1 MNIRSYFAE
10 MNNNDELQVHFYVPT
25 LQLLQDFGKEGFT
38 DKDMT
43 TFYDKDTGKEIITV
57 PCDIDERYTW
67 DAFERYFRKYK
78 MSQHSPVYR
87 IIKAIF
93 DGNLHAKKDD
103 ADEYGVKYE
112 CVYIIGYE
120 ILQQKYAEQ
129 T

>member
-10 MNNNDELQVHFYVPT
+10 LNNSYEPVHFYVPT

-43 TFYDKDTGKEIITV
+43 TFYDEATGQEIITV
-57 PCDIDERYTW
+57 PCDIKERYTW
-67 DAFERYFRKYK
+67 DVFERYFRKYK

-93 DGNLHAKKDD
+93 DGKLHAKKDD
-103 ADEYGVKYE
+103 EDEYGVKYV
-112 CVYIIGYE
+112 CVYISGYE

>member
-10 MNNNDELQVHFYVPT
+10 MNNNDEHVHFYVPT
-25 LQLLQDFGKEGFT
+25 LKLLQDFGKDGFT

-43 TFYDKDTGKEIITV
+43 TFYDEATGQAIITV

-78 MSQHSPVYR
+78 MSQHSTVYR

-93 DGNLHAKKDD
+93 DGKLIARKDPE
-103 ADEYGVKYE
+103 DEYDVDY
-112 CVYIIGYE
+112 VDYIPGYE
-120 ILQQKYAEQ
+120 IQSQ
-129 T
+129 

>member
-10 MNNNDELQVHFYVPT
+10 MNNNDELVHFYVPT

-43 TFYDKDTGKEIITV
+43 TFYDKATGKEIINV
-57 PCDIDERYTW
+57 PCDIKERYTW
-67 DAFERYFRKYK
+67 DVFERYFRKYK
-78 MSQHSPVYR
+78 MSQHSTVYR

-93 DGNLHAKKDD
+93 DGKLRAKKDD

-112 CVYIIGYE
+112 GEYIIGYE
-120 ILQQKYAEQ
+120 IL
-129 T
+129 

>member
-10 MNNNDELQVHFYVPT
+10 MNNNDELVHFYVPT

-43 TFYDKDTGKEIITV
+43 TFYDKATGKAIINV
-57 PCDIDERYTW
+57 PCDIKERYTW
-67 DAFERYFRKYK
+67 DVFERYFRKYK
-78 MSQHSPVYR
+78 MSQHSTAYR

-93 DGNLHAKKDD
+93 DGKLRAKKDD
-103 ADEYGVKYE
+103 ADEYGVKYICE
-112 CVYIIGYE
+112 YIPGYE

>member
-10 MNNNDELQVHFYVPT
+10 MNNNYELVHFYVPT
-25 LQLLQDFGKEGFT
+25 LKLLQDFGKEGFT

-43 TFYDKDTGKEIITV
+43 TFYDAATGQELITV
-57 PCDIDERYTW
+57 PCDINERYTW
-67 DAFERYFRKYK
+67 DVFERYFRKYK

-93 DGNLHAKKDD
+93 DDKLHVKKDD
-103 ADEYGVKYE
+103 ADEYGVKYVCE
-112 CVYIIGYE
+112 YITGYE